1 MNLVFLAAVFLLPM
15 TVTFWA
21 IVHVLAKAEFDN
33 PLARYGWLAVVALLP
48 VVGALIYLA
57 AGLVAGNVWRRSP
70 RNPAI

>member
-1 MNLVFLAAVFLLPM
+1 MNLLLLAALFLLPM

-21 IVHVLAKAEFDN
+21 IVHVLTKAEFDN
-33 PLARYGWLAVVALLP
+33 PLSRYGWLAVVALLP

-57 AGLVAGNVWRRSP
+57 AGKARRRAP